1 MSTESAPDQPPQ
13 PETPPRSRRKP
24 RPGPRPTTSPAQVA
38 ANRLNALKSTGPIT
52 PDGKATSSRN
62 STKHGF
68 CSLVTHVPGED
79 PDGFDARF
87 ASFDAT
93 LNPADDPV
101 AAYTVALLVRQTQ
114 NLDRLHVARTAR
126 AAKLVRDAAKDRA
139 TARGRDVEAAL
150 RLFAT
155 DPDAAR
161 RRLLETPEGCD
172 ALIKEWTR
180 LRAPLGEPA
189 AWDHADGVLAHV
201 LLGDYTVNKQSA
213 PGFLA
218 TPTAWVTEHREV
230 QRRLTVN
237 KRAWVHPRDKYLYEG
252 DKTSDENRID
262 QLLEASRSGVNWL
275 RSVVD
280 AQVDGIRQHRM
291 DLVAEDVRDLDEA
304 PLRARLDA
312 SEEGRLLHRYEQE
325 AYRGYF
331 RTLAVLRGGL
341 SAWKKE
347 IQVDVDKQ
355 VAPELPVESGP
366 PAAPPPAP
374 VVPRNEANF
383 GGRTHK
389 LGLIPMAT
397 EEGVCTIDVAA
408 TPPID
413 RPDRK

>member
-1 MSTESAPDQPPQ
+1 MSIESAPDQPPQ

-52 PDGKATSSRN
+52 PDGKAASSRN

-101 AAYTVALLVRQTQ
+101 AA
-114 NLDRLHVARTAR
+114 
-126 AAKLVRDAAKDRA
+126 
-139 TARGRDVEAAL
+139 
-150 RLFAT
+150 
-155 DPDAAR
+155 R

-180 LRAPLGEPA
+180 LRAPLGEPV
-189 AWDHADGVLAHV
+189 AWDYADGCRAHV

-237 KRAWVHPRDKYLYEG
+237 RRAWVHPRDKYLYEE

-280 AQVDGIRQHRM
+280 AQIDGIRQHRM

-331 RTLAVLRGGL
+331 RTLAVLKGGL
-341 SAWKKE
+341 SAWKEE
-347 IQVDVDKQ
+347 IQVDLDKQ
-355 VAPELPVESGP
+355 VAPESPADPGP
-366 PAAPPPAP
+366 SAAPAAAPA
-374 VVPRNEANF
+374 VPRNEANL
-383 GGRTHK
+383 GGRMHK
-389 LGLIPMAT
+389 LGLIPMPS